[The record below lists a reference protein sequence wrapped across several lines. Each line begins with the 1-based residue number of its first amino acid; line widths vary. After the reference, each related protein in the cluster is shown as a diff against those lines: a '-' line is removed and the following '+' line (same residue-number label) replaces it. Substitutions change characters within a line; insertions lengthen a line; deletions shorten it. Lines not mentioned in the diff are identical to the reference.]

1 MKNRILWIAAMVATC
16 VLLLSSTGL
25 GIGVW
30 VEGEVTRAPYMKDG
44 IYYMA
49 VDGDTYRI
57 LEDVKV
63 ERRYYPRKGAYN
75 HKKATL
81 SAVLKYQDVMMKVNR
96 MEVLRI
102 IIL

>member
-1 MKNRILWIAAMVATC
+1 MKKRKLLIAAMLVTC
-16 VLLLSSTGL
+16 SLLFSSTAL

-30 VEGEVTRAPYMKDG
+30 VEGEVTKAPYKKDG
-44 IYYMA
+44 IHYMA
-49 VDGDTYRI
+49 VDGETYRI
-57 LEDVKV
+57 LEDVRV